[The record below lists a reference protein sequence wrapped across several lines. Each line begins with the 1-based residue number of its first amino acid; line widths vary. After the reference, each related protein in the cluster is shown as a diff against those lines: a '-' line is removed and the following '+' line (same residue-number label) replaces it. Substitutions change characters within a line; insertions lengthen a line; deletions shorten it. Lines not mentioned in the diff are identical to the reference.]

1 MRQWKKVQE
10 MLRSIGYSGVSGAYY
25 LAGSARKAI
34 WLMLAACSLFLFS
47 VAAPAEVFRY
57 VDKKG
62 HSLFT
67 DKPVFKRGYTL
78 VWRSKTGKVRRTASS
93 NKRSSGSKT
102 WKHRKKYESMIRSVS
117 EKAKVS
123 QALLHAIVQTE
134 SAYNARAK
142 SSAGAVGLM
151 QLMPGTAERYGVAD
165 IWDPAQNL
173 EGGAHYLRDLLD
185 MFQNN
190 LKLALAAY
198 NAGEGAVKKY
208 GNKIP
213 PYPETRDYVRKV
225 IAKYLSERKRG
236 KS

>member
-1 MRQWKKVQE
+1 
-10 MLRSIGYSGVSGAYY
+10 
-25 LAGSARKAI
+25 
-34 WLMLAACSLFLFS
+34 
-47 VAAPAEVFRY
+47 
-57 VDKKG
+57 
-62 HSLFT
+62 
-67 DKPVFKRGYTL
+67 
-78 VWRSKTGKVRRTASS
+78 
-93 NKRSSGSKT
+93 
-102 WKHRKKYESMIRSVS
+102 MIRSVS